1 MSKKFFTNL
10 LLCCFF
16 LSSIPDSL
24 GCANCWGKPA
34 NGAANAVSDRVFDLE
49 ASKTEKSGV
58 KAKRPAPG
66 DQNGSPPCHFCL
78 SETFANPGGYCLPD
92 LTMFPG
98 TGPVIVSKTVEPVFP
113 ISQPPEPLSSF
124 LL

>member
-1 MSKKFFTNL
+1 MGKKFFTNL

-34 NGAANAVSDRVFDLE
+34 NGAASALSDRVFDLE

-58 KAKRPAPG
+58 KAKRSAPG
-66 DQNGSPPCHFCL
+66 DQNGSLPCHFCL
-78 SETFANPGGYCLPD
+78 LETFANPGGYCFPD
-92 LTMFPG
+92 LTRFPG
-98 TGPVIVSKTVEPVFP
+98 NRQIIVSKTVAPVFP
-113 ISQPPEPLSSF
+113 ISRPPEFLPLF